1 MTTGTHARRAHS
13 MSTAEA
19 TRRGLA
25 GEPWALLRTLW
36 VIQVAPSPGE
46 ATLLQAED
54 EGHSYVLCFTTDEK
68 ATTAISALRVDHAWT
83 ARVPSGRSVELVTA
97 VCQVGAVGI
106 IVDLDPETHRCAWAR
121 RLTATA

>member
-1 MTTGTHARRAHS
+1 MDQGAISDDA
-13 MSTAEA
+13 AA
-19 TRRGLA
+19 
-25 GEPWALLRTLW
+25 EPWALSRSMW

-46 ATLLQAED
+46 ATLLQAEV
-54 EGHSYVLCFTTDEK
+54 EGGSYVLCFTSEPK
-68 ATTAISALRVDHAWT
+68 AQALIDDLSVNGAWI
-83 ARVPSGRSVELVTA
+83 ARVPTGHAVELVSA